1 MNPAPSSILLV
12 CMGNICRS
20 PTAEGVLRAK
30 LDAAGLAKRL
40 RVDSA
45 GTHGYHAGEAPDPR
59 AVRHAA
65 ARGYDLA
72 RLRARKVEREDF
84 SRFDWILA
92 MDEDNLARLR
102 QIAPDDARADLGLLM
117 EHALQHAGVR
127 EVPDP
132 YYGSAA
138 GFERVLDLVEDACDG
153 IVARLLRAQST

>member
-1 MNPAPSSILLV
+1 MNEAPRSILLV

-20 PTAEGVLRAK
+20 PSAEGVLRAR
-30 LDAAGLAKRL
+30 LDAAGLGKQVQ
-40 RVDSA
+40 VDSA

-102 QIAPDDARADLGLLM
+102 QIAPDDAHADLGLLM
-117 EHALQHAGVR
+117 DHALRHAGVR

-153 IVARLLRAQST
+153 IVARLLRAQSL